1 MTSRKKSNLFIS
13 TLLVVGDAV
22 LVFFGLF
29 LAYQLRFGL
38 FPILPGKGVTPPAMA
53 RYLQAYP
60 LATIVILLSFKSFGL
75 YRRQWSLLTSS
86 EPLRV
91 VKGTLFGLTALIVM
105 AFVYKQ
111 RDFTYSAGV
120 AMLSVPCIVF
130 PVAVFRKLMGH
141 FEAWYFARA
150 GLTRKL
156 LVVGTGTKARELI
169 RSIQKA
175 PQLCYELVGV
185 ISATPDGGPNRIL
198 DYPVLGS
205 LDDISSFL
213 RRDRVDEVILC
224 VPSLDHETKAKIIV
238 ECEKELIDFRLIPDM
253 YEILTANLEVVS
265 LDGVPL
271 MGLKPLPLD
280 NPWNRLV
287 KRLMDLVFSSLGLVL
302 SSPIMLLSAAL
313 IKKSSRGPVFFKQER
328 CGEDGKCF
336 TLYKLR
342 TMRDNAEAQTGPVMT
357 IRNDA
362 RVTPVGALLR
372 KFNLDELPQLYN
384 VLKGD
389 MSLVGPRPERPFF
402 IEQFKNG
409 IPRYMTRHLVKS
421 GITGWAQVHGLR
433 QNTSFEERVRCDIY
447 YMENW
452 SVLLDLRIMLMTL
465 FTTKDVY

>member
-1 MTSRKKSNLFIS
+1 MISKKKSNLLVS
-13 TLLVVGDAV
+13 AMLVVGDAA
-22 LVFFGLF
+22 LVFLGLY
-29 LAYQLRFGL
+29 LAYLIRFGI
-38 FPILPGKGVTPPAMA
+38 FPILPGKGVTPPAA

-86 EPLRV
+86 EPWSV
-91 VKGTLFGLTALIVM
+91 VKGTLAGLVVLIVLS
-105 AFVYKQ
+105 FVYKQ

-120 AMLSVPCIVF
+120 AILSVPCVAI
-130 PVAVFRKLMGH
+130 PVVIFRELMGR
-141 FEAWYFARA
+141 FEAWYFAKA

-156 LVVGTGTKARELI
+156 LIIGTGGRAKNLI
-169 RSIQKA
+169 KSIQGA
-175 PQLCYELVGV
+175 PQLCYEIVGV
-185 ISATPDGGPNRIL
+185 VSAFPNVRMKEL
-198 DYPVLGS
+198 LGCPVLGT
-205 LDDISSFL
+205 LDEISSLL
-213 RRDRVDEVILC
+213 RKEKIDEVILC
-224 VPSLDHETKAKIIV
+224 VPSLDRETKAKIIA

-253 YEILTANLEVVS
+253 YEILTASLEVVN

-287 KRLMDLVFSSLGLVL
+287 KRLMDVAFAAWGLVL
-302 SSPIMLLSAAL
+302 SSPIMLLAGVL
-313 IKKSSRGPVFFKQER
+313 VKRSSPGPVLFKQER

-336 TLYKLR
+336 ALYKLR
-342 TMRDNAEAQTGPVMT
+342 TMKNNAEAHTGPVMT
-357 IRNDA
+357 KRNDE
-362 RVTPVGALLR
+362 RVTPTGAFLR
-372 KFNLDELPQLYN
+372 RFNLDELPQLYN
-384 VLKGD
+384 VLRGD
-389 MSLVGPRPERPFF
+389 MSIVGPRPERPFF
-402 IEQFKNG
+402 IEQFKKD

-433 QNTSFEERVRCDIY
+433 QNTSFEERVRHDLY